1 MRTIKEFREKNYEI
15 LTQLKMPGMLEAY
28 MGQANNPNVSDMPF
42 DQRFSSL
49 LHAELSSRNKRR
61 QQRLLKA
68 AHFKDCMA
76 QIDNLDWSEER
87 HLNRSLIEELCE
99 CDWIDSERKPWVLL
113 YGASGCGKSFLAQ
126 VVMGI

>member
-1 MRTIKEFREKNYEI
+1 
-15 LTQLKMPGMLEAY
+15 MPSDS
-28 MGQANNPNVSDMPF
+28 QANNPYVSDISF

-49 LHAELSSRNKRR
+49 LHAELSSRNIRR
-61 QQRLLKA
+61 QHRLLKA
-68 AHFKDCMA
+68 AHFKDSMA
-76 QIDNLDWSEER
+76 KIDNLDWSEER